1 MNIGTIRANDRGALT
16 GSIATLTVAMS
27 FALRGVASNHPNA
40 PRYEICTRSPPGP
53 PSRSGR
59 CGSRHRRPPANASS
73 RAGSMILDGATAGD
87 QRLPSG

>member
-40 PRYEICTRSPPGP
+40 RAMKSARAARRGRRPDRGAVGADIEDHRRMLPPGP
-53 PSRSGR
+53 DR
-59 CGSRHRRPPANASS
+59 
-73 RAGSMILDGATAGD
+73 
-87 QRLPSG
+87 